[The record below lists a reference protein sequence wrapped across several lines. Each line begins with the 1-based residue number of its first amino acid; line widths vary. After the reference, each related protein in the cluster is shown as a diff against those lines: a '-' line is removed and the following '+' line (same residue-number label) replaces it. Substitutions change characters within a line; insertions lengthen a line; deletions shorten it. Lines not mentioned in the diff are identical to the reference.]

1 MRPED
6 LASPRGSTNH
16 HPTFVA
22 ALRHDRI
29 TAPFVIDRAM
39 TSAIF
44 IEYVRQCLV
53 STLSPGD
60 IVVWATSCAWL
71 EWDVP
76 AGLSARRHRLDADA
90 DCGGSSFRGGLGTR
104 GCLGHP
110 GGHMNDPRD

>member
-6 LASPRGSTNH
+6 LASPRGSTNY

-53 STLSPGD
+53 PALSPGD
-60 IVVWATSCAWL
+60 IVVDGQLAARGLSGMYLSAYRRGAIGLTPTQTAEVRRFVEASVSAGALAT
-71 EWDVP
+71 P
-76 AGLSARRHRLDADA
+76 AG
-90 DCGGSSFRGGLGTR
+90 T
-104 GCLGHP
+104 
-110 GGHMNDPRD
+110 